1 MQKKV
6 INENQPEQSP
16 SVPFYKTSK
25 FKKLVAAIIIAVASY
40 FGVEIVATGNIE
52 SIIGSILN

>member
-6 INENQPEQSP
+6 INENTPEQNP

-25 FKKLVAAIIIAVASY
+25 FKKLIAAIVIAVASY
-40 FGVEIVATGNIE
+40 FGVEIVAPGNIE